1 MSLFRSFRR
10 VRKLLLISYR
20 YRLFTLLSTRPL
32 MRISLKT
39 IAFLLSPWNRR
50 ISTSIATGERI
61 CQALTELG
69 PIYVK
74 FGQLLSTRRD
84 LLPLDIAVALA
95 KLQDNV
101 DPFDGEEAKD
111 IVESAL
117 GESIQEHFSDFN
129 TTPIASA
136 SIAQV
141 HEATLKTGEEV
152 VIKVLRP
159 DIELIISKDL
169 RLLTTIANWLHSYLP
184 QSERFKPREVVRDYK
199 QTILAEL
206 NLLNEARNAERLRGL
221 WHGSE
226 LLYVPHIHNEF
237 SHQKVLVIERIY
249 GIPIMDL
256 DALHDA
262 GTNMELLAE
271 RGVEIFFTQVFRD
284 SFFHADMHP
293 GNIFVDIN
301 DPQNPRYMAVDFGI
315 MGTLN
320 AQDQRYLAEN
330 FIAFFNRDYR
340 QVAQLHVDSG
350 WVPPETSVE
359 EFEKTI
365 ESVCEPI
372 FGKPLEE
379 ISFGYLLINLF
390 ETAQKFNMPVQPQLV
405 LLQKTLLY
413 IEGLGRELYPQL
425 DLWKT
430 AKPFLED
437 WLKERM
443 SVKTLL
449 REIMQKAPLWRE
461 KMPEIPDLIYSNLK
475 QAQQNQT
482 LIEQQSKLLQSQ
494 IEQTARHN
502 RAQFYYFIGAALI
515 ITTGLLFS
523 SDNIWRLSETITTIS
538 AVSAFAIGRLIGNK
552 SQ

>member
-1 MSLFRSFRR
+1 MSFFRSFRR
-10 VRKLLLISYR
+10 VRKLVTIAYR
-20 YRLFTLLSTRPL
+20 YRLFTLLSTRPFL
-32 MRISLKT
+32 RVSLKA
-39 IAFLLSPWNRR
+39 IAYLLAPFNRR
-50 ISTSIATGERI
+50 ISANTATGERI

-84 LLPLDIAVALA
+84 LLPPDIAQALA

-101 DPFDGEEAKD
+101 DPFDGEEASQ

-117 GESIQEHFSDFN
+117 EEPLDKHFSFFN
-129 TTPIASA
+129 TSPMASA

-141 HEATLKTGEEV
+141 HEATLKSGEEV
-152 VIKVLRP
+152 VVKVLRP
-159 DIELIISKDL
+159 DIEVIIDKDL
-169 RLLTTIANWLHSYLP
+169 RLLNAIANWLHRYLP
-184 QSERFKPREVVRDYK
+184 QSERFKPREVVADYER
-199 QTILAEL
+199 TILAEL
-206 NLLNEARNAERLRGL
+206 NLLNEAANAERLRDL
-221 WHGSE
+221 WQDSK
-226 LLYVPHIHNEF
+226 LLYVPRIHHEF
-237 SHQKVLVIERIY
+237 SHQKILVIERIY
-249 GIPIMDL
+249 GVPIMDL
-256 DALHDA
+256 DTLHDA
-262 GTNMELLAE
+262 GTDMELLAE

-293 GNIFVDIN
+293 GNIFVDITAP
-301 DPQNPRYMAVDFGI
+301 DNPRYMAVDFGI
-315 MGTLN
+315 MGSLN
-320 AQDQRYLAEN
+320 ARDQRYLAEN

-350 WVPPETSVE
+350 WVPAETSVD
-359 EFEKTI
+359 EFEQTI
-365 ESVCEPI
+365 AAVCEPI

-430 AKPFLED
+430 AKPFLEN

-449 REIMQKAPLWRE
+449 REILQKAPIWRE

-482 LIEQQSKLLQSQ
+482 LIEQQSQLLELQLKQS
-494 IEQTARHN
+494 AKHN

-523 SDNIWRLSETITTIS
+523 TDNIWSMPETMTSIS
-538 AVSAFAIGRLIGNK
+538 AVIVLSIGRIIGNR
-552 SQ
+552 SH